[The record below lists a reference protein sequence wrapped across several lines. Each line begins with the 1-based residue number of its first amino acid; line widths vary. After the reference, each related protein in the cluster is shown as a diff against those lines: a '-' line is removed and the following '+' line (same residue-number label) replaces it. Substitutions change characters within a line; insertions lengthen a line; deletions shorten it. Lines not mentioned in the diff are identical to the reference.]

1 MRVSVWVVIIAMIL
15 TMVFGFQ
22 ANRCWGCMREE
33 KASLLH
39 LKALFTVAKHDF
51 ASWTEDAKSDCCDG
65 WEGVICG
72 PNRRVFSL
80 SFPGNDPNYVW
91 AKTTLRVHFNA
102 SVLLPLHDLRHL
114 DLSANRI
121 VTWTEAEGNSSRI
134 NILVLQA
141 LASICTHF

>member
-15 TMVFGFQ
+15 MMVFGFQ

-39 LKALFTVAKHDF
+39 LKALFSVAKPDL
-51 ASWTEDAKSDCCDG
+51 ASWTEDAKSDSCDA

-80 SFPGNDPNYVW
+80 SFPGNYLNDWDPDFNAW
-91 AKTTLRVHFNA
+91 EEATSQVHLNA

-114 DLSANRI
+114 NLSANAI
-121 VTWTEAEGNSSRI
+121 ATWTEAEGNSSLI
-134 NILVLQA
+134 NILQ
-141 LASICTHF
+141 S